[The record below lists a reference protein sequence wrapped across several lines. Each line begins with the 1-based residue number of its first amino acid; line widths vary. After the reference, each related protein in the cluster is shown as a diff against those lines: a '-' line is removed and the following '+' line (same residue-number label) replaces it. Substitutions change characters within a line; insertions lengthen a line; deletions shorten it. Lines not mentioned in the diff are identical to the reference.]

1 MWSVENIFFLFWNRQ
16 LWKEK
21 RRTSC
26 LGKGFH
32 ILCIGYVS
40 NNSYVHVVLCSLRK
54 DWWNREEKILSSV
67 RFPPSVPKNGGSSVL
82 RSSTRRLSHSSLF
95 QAMAI
100 LRKQLARCMFGIPL
114 WSRCVYSFGC
124 AIRRMLVGGW
134 EKEVDQILTLFFLP
148 CPVVDKKTVDKKID
162 PKVSPFLTQLDYIS
176 HSCAHWL

>member
-1 MWSVENIFFLFWNRQ
+1 MCGRSRTFFFFFGTDSFG
-16 LWKEK
+16 
-21 RRTSC
+21 RRKDGRHA
-26 LGKGFH
+26 LEKGFTYFA
-32 ILCIGYVS
+32 IGYVS
-40 NNSYVHVVLCSLRK
+40 NTSYVVLCSLRK
-54 DWWNREEKILSSV
+54 EWWNREEKILFSV

-124 AIRRMLVGGW
+124 AIRRMLVAGW